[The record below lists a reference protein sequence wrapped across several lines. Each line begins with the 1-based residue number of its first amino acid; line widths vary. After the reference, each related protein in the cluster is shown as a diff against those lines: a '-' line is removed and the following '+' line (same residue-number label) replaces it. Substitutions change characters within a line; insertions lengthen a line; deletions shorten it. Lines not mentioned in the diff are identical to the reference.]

1 MTDVAPAWVLPGEPL
16 PVRYMNTIW
25 ADAAQVHDDLTN
37 AAALRDWVALVN
49 GDEPGSPGD
58 PDAEELAEAVALRDA
73 LRRLAAFVTDDS
85 RSTAQ
90 SRIDTVDVAVEAVND
105 AVAHR
110 PRTTLTVH
118 GGALER
124 DCPQR
129 ASPTRTALAEL
140 AHQAIDLLT
149 GPTATKLR
157 ACHAP
162 HCVLYFVKTHPRREW
177 CSEACGN
184 RVRAARHYRR
194 TRSQRRVDSSASDP
208 PWN

>member
-1 MTDVAPAWVLPGEPL
+1 
-16 PVRYMNTIW
+16 MNTIW

-37 AAALRDWVALVN
+37 AAALRDWAALVN
-49 GDEPGSPGD
+49 CEDPGAIDD

-85 RSTAQ
+85 RATAQ
-90 SRIDTVDVAVEAVND
+90 SPINTVDDAVDAVNE

-110 PRTTLTVH
+110 PRTALTVH

-124 DCPQR
+124 DNPRR

-140 AHQAIDLLT
+140 AYQAIDLLT
-149 GPTATKLR
+149 GPAAAKLR

-194 TRSQRRVDSSASDP
+194 TRRQRGVNSSASDP
-208 PWN
+208 APH